1 MRSYKSIER
10 PAQVLG
16 MNLQD
21 LGILVGLFIGSVLLL
36 GFLGMAVKIPRLV
49 YLVVILVE
57 IWLILG
63 LRHLTRTQAPGFLMG
78 WLSYTFIQPRRLSV
92 GALPT
97 PCNGSSKKTKNDGV

>member
-21 LGILVGLFIGSVLLL
+21 LGILIGLFIGSVLLL
-36 GFLGMAVKIPRLV
+36 GFLGMAVKIPRVV
-49 YLVVILVE
+49 YLLVIIVE
-57 IWLILG
+57 IALILG
-63 LRHLTRTQAPGFLMG
+63 LRILTRTQAPGFLMG

-92 GALPT
+92 GPLPT
-97 PCNGSSKKTKNDGV
+97 PPDGKKTKNDRV

>member
-21 LGILVGLFIGSVLLL
+21 LGIMVGLFIGSVLLL

-49 YLVVILVE
+49 YLLVIVGELG
-57 IWLILG
+57 LILG
-63 LRHLTRTQAPGFLMG
+63 LRYLSKKQAPGFLLG
-78 WLSYTFIQPRRLSV
+78 WLSFTFIQPRRVAV
-92 GALPT
+92 GLLPT
-97 PCNGSSKKTKNDGV
+97 PSDDQKAQNGHV

>member
-21 LGILVGLFIGSVLLL
+21 LGLVVGLFIGSVLLL
-36 GFLGMAVKIPRLV
+36 GFLGMAIKVPRLV

-57 IWLILG
+57 LALLLG
-63 LRHLTRTQAPGFLMG
+63 FRYLSKTRAPGFLMG
-78 WLSYTFIQPRRLSV
+78 WLSFTFIQPRRIAV
-92 GALPT
+92 GPIPT
-97 PCNGSSKKTKNDGV
+97 AHEKTKNRRV

>member
-21 LGILVGLFIGSVLLL
+21 LGLVVGLFIGSVLLL
-36 GFLGMAVKIPRLV
+36 GFLGMAIRIPRLV

-57 IWLILG
+57 LTLLLG
-63 LRHLTRTQAPGFLMG
+63 LRYLSKTRAPGFLMG
-78 WLSYTFIQPRRLSV
+78 WLSFTFIQPRRIAV
-92 GALPT
+92 GSLPAV
-97 PCNGSSKKTKNDGV
+97 NEKTKNRRV

>member
-36 GFLGMAVKIPRLV
+36 GFLGMAVKIPRMV
-49 YLVVILVE
+49 YLIVIVGE
-57 IWLILG
+57 IGLIMG
-63 LRHLTRTQAPGFLMG
+63 LRYLTRTQAPGFLMG
-78 WLSYTFIQPRRLSV
+78 WLSYTFIQPRRLAV
-92 GALPT
+92 GPLPIPT
-97 PCNGSSKKTKNDGV
+97 HGKKTKNGRV